1 MPQLW
6 RVVKRAHAA
15 TAFDGKAAQR
25 FGGRWNSPG
34 RRAVYASATKS
45 LAVLEV
51 LVHVEIVGRPFPR
64 FVAFTFDVDAKL
76 VDRLPATTLPRHWHI
91 ARGLPATQQIGD
103 QWLASGHAL
112 ALAVPSAIV
121 PDESNYLLNPAHPAF
136 GRLRFGRFVPFLLD
150 PRLVR

>member
-1 MPQLW
+1 MSTLW

-15 TAFDGKAAQR
+15 TAFDGKAAER

-51 LVHVEIVGRPFPR
+51 IVHLDVGRPLPR
-64 FVAFTFDVDAKL
+64 FVAFTFEVDAKL
-76 VDRLPATTLPRHWHI
+76 VETLVPGRLPRPWRTAQGMPL
-91 ARGLPATQQIGD
+91 TQRLGD
-103 QWLASGHAL
+103 EWLAAGRAL

-121 PDESNYLLNPAHPAF
+121 PEEKNYLLNPAHPAF
-136 GRLRFGRFVPFLLD
+136 AKLTVRSPAPFVLD
-150 PRLVR
+150 PRFTR